1 MKIRKLELQGFKSF
15 VDRSVLAFEHDVTAV
30 VGPNGCGKSNT
41 VDAIR
46 WCMGEQSARH
56 LRGRSMEDVIFNGSD
71 SRPPA
76 PFAEVTLTFD
86 NRDGLA
92 PPEYAAYAEIA
103 VTRRLARDGT
113 SDYFLNKTPVRLMD
127 VTNLFLG
134 TGAGTKAYSIV
145 EQGRVGLIVT
155 SKPEDR
161 RALFEEAAG
170 ITRFKARK
178 KLAEKKIELT
188 RQNLLR
194 VSDLLAEIEKGLVS
208 LKRQAQKAERYKQL
222 RTEQRSLELYLA
234 AHRYLELAAVG
245 QSTRAALVDEGA
257 RLEGVDA
264 ALVRVEAEVEAL
276 RRQLFEA
283 ETALES
289 AQNRSFAADNEARR
303 LEAELQRTRDGLA
316 NARRRQTDAQ
326 RELAEVSQSSS
337 TLGAERDALG
347 AELEAV
353 VQQEAEE
360 IERLAIAEERLGE
373 VRENLAGI
381 DGELRAHREA
391 SLQAEKQLATAE
403 ATRLGVGRRLRELD
417 ERGARLR
424 TELRT
429 LTRRLEDIQ
438 AAQQGARGQLERLR
452 AERDEIARQK
462 ARLEA
467 AQGPLRLSVQQV
479 EQRLGETRRERE
491 RAAAR
496 LQALREVAKRHEGV
510 GQGVRALLDGRDPA
524 VRGLVADGLAVPD
537 ALAQPV
543 AAALADR
550 WQDVLVTTVE
560 DGARLVAR
568 IRADKRGRAAVVPDA
583 LPDTAETA
591 PETALEAHPGGPGVV
606 GMLYPLAGGDEA
618 VPGPLRAAL
627 RTVVLCETL
636 ADALGAWEAVGR
648 AGAWRYVTRG
658 GEVLDATGR
667 ITGGVPEAAGAGLL
681 ATQAEMRAL
690 GPKVEALDAQVE
702 GLAAELEGLKAEAK
716 SNADDLEAIKAD
728 LYAQDLAL
736 VTVERDAKAQE
747 AEVAQG
753 ALRAQSLQR
762 ELEEG
767 DKRTEEA
774 LAEDQGLDRTI
785 TEARMRRDRAREGMM
800 AGEAEGMAW
809 KAEVE
814 RASARVTDAKVVAAR
829 AKERATAARNAV
841 HRLERSVEELRQ
853 RQARLTREL
862 EDLGAAEATGGAREE
877 ALRDQV
883 TEAVALAQGAQQVVA
898 RLRGVFDGLRV
909 EVGGLDG
916 ALRLIRQKKEQLTK
930 AVSQLSMRAREEALA
945 MEHLVA
951 SVAER
956 HQVALPSVVADYH
969 ALAPPGDEARKRQEE
984 LVRTI
989 EKLGEV
995 NLGAIEEHAE
1005 QERRRDFFAGQ
1016 RADIER
1022 GIEQLEAAIAQMNKE
1037 SRRRFKETFESVNGH
1052 FQALFPRLFRGGK
1065 GMLQLTGSDDLLDAG
1080 VEIVAQPPGKRLI
1093 NLEAMSGGE
1102 KTMTAVTLLFALFMH
1117 KPSPFCLLDEVE
1129 AALDE
1134 ANVIRL
1140 VELVREL
1147 TDRSQFI
1154 MITHNKRTM
1163 AMADALYG
1171 VTMQEPGVSKL
1182 VSVKVRKDEAP
1193 PMAPTGA
1200 AVA

>member
-194 VSDLLAEIEKGLVS
+194 VSDLLVELEKGLVS

-222 RTEQRSLELYLA
+222 RAEQRGLDLYLA
-234 AHRYLELAAVG
+234 AHRYLELAKVGAV
-245 QSTRAALVDEGA
+245 TRAAHVHEGA
-257 RLEGVDA
+257 RLEGVEV
-264 ALVRVEAEVEAL
+264 ALVRTEAEVEAL
-276 RRQLFEA
+276 RRQLFAAENLL
-283 ETALES
+283 ETA
-289 AQNRSFAADNEARR
+289 QNHAFAADNEARR
-303 LEAELQRTRDGLA
+303 LEAELQRTRDALV

-326 RELAEVSQSSS
+326 RELAEVSHSSA
-337 TLGAERDALG
+337 TLATERDALG
-347 AELEAV
+347 AELAAV

-373 VRENLAGI
+373 VRDNLASI

-391 SLQAEKQLATAE
+391 SLQAEKQLATGE

-417 ERGARLR
+417 ERSAKLRAEARSIG
-424 TELRT
+424 
-429 LTRRLEDIQ
+429 RRLEEIET
-438 AAQQGARGQLERLR
+438 AQQGSRGQLERLR
-452 AERDEIARQK
+452 AQREEIARQR

-467 AQGPLRLSVQQV
+467 AQGPLRVAVQGL
-479 EQRLGETRRERE
+479 EQRLSETRRERE
-491 RAAAR
+491 RTAAR

-510 GQGVRALLDGRDPA
+510 GQGVRALLDGRDGA

-550 WQDVLVTTVE
+550 WQDVLVASVE

-568 IRADKRGRAAVVPDA
+568 LRADKRGRAAVVADTPDA
-583 LPDTAETA
+583 PAMGPSA
-591 PETALEAHPGGPGVV
+591 PVEAHPGGPGVV
-606 GMLYPLAGGDEA
+606 GMLAALAGGEA
-618 VPGPLRAAL
+618 AIPGPLRGAL
-627 RTVVLCETL
+627 ATVVLTETL
-636 ADALGAWEAVGR
+636 ADALAAWEAVGR
-648 AGAWRYVTRG
+648 GGPWRYVTRG
-658 GEVLDATGR
+658 GEVVDATGR
-667 ITGGVPEAAGAGLL
+667 ITGGVPEAAGAGML
-681 ATQAEMRAL
+681 ATQAEIRTL
-690 GPKVEALDAQVE
+690 VPKVEGLDAQVE
-702 GLAAELEGLKAEAK
+702 SLASELEGLKTEARTNAET
-716 SNADDLEAIKAD
+716 LEATKAD

-753 ALRAQSLQR
+753 TLRMQSMQR
-762 ELEEG
+762 ELDEG

-774 LAEDQGLDRTI
+774 LAEDQALDRTI
-785 TEARMRRDRAREGMM
+785 TDARARRDRAREGMM

-829 AKERATAARNAV
+829 ARERATAARNAV
-841 HRLERSVEELRQ
+841 HRLERSVEELHLRQ
-853 RQARLTREL
+853 VRLGREL
-862 EDLGAAEATGGAREE
+862 EELGASEATGGAREE
-877 ALRDQV
+877 GLREQL
-883 TEAVALAQGAQQVVA
+883 TAAVVSAQDKQQAVS
-898 RLRGVFDGLRV
+898 RLRGEFDGLRG
-909 EVGGLDG
+909 EVGALDTT
-916 ALRLIRQKKEQLTK
+916 LRGIRQRKEQLTK
-930 AVSQLSMRAREEALA
+930 VVGQLELRAREEALA

-956 HQVALPSVVADYH
+956 HQVALPDVVNDH
-969 ALAPPGDEARKRQEE
+969 QGDGPPGDDARKRQEE
-984 LVRTI
+984 LARTI
-989 EKLGEV
+989 ERLGEV
-995 NLGAIEEHAE
+995 NLGAIDEHAE

-1052 FQALFPRLFRGGK
+1052 FQDLFPRLFRGGK

-1193 PMAPTGA
+1193 SSA